1 MATLKKLDVTL
12 FKNDDSIEKKL
23 EKGIFSRK
31 SLDAKLPKSIIIED
45 AGITPVTK
53 MGLDTIPENQSQ
65 IIPEIGEQ
73 DQSHTSRFFQ
83 SKRTRKRA

>member
-31 SLDAKLPKSIIIED
+31 SLDAKLPKSIILED

-53 MGLDTIPENQSQ
+53 MGLDTIPGNQSQ

-73 DQSHTSRFFQ
+73 DQSHTSMFFQ